1 MVLFLA
7 ARSDAVST
15 GMIAGRHFV
24 VFFLSFGCYFLQLV
38 QTSVRTDITVNT
50 GVIAGRHLV
59 VFLVILLC
67 FLAARADVC
76 ENRYYSEYWCNRW
89 ASFDC
94 FSCHFV
100 FVLVARSDVCE
111 NRYYREYWCDRWA
124 SFGCSSCRFLA
135 ARADVCEN
143 RYYSEYWCDR
153 WAELGECDAN
163 PDWMYN
169 NCYRS
174 CACTDPGKS
183 SLFATDVDPIYRL
196 KISFQFCY
204 NVR

>member
-1 MVLFLA
+1 M
-7 ARSDAVST
+7 
-15 GMIAGRHFV
+15 
-24 VFFLSFGCYFLQLV
+24 

-59 VFLVILLC
+59 VLLVILLC
-67 FLAARADVC
+67 F
-76 ENRYYSEYWCNRW
+76 
-89 ASFDC
+89 F
-94 FSCHFV
+94 
-100 FVLVARSDVCE
+100 
-111 NRYYREYWCDRWA
+111 
-124 SFGCSSCRFLA
+124 A

-183 SLFATDVDPIYRL
+183 SLLQLTLIRFI
-196 KISFQFCY
+196 
-204 NVR
+204 N